1 MISKLLGKI
10 KKVVVKYPVIVAAVV
25 IYAYYLI
32 TTVDLFG
39 DSTRNKSVWEYV
51 LQFDSLIFLW
61 IASAALI
68 ALQSSR
74 KTQKKEEESRRN
86 MERLLDRQEIYGGLL
101 KDIMMLLQ
109 DNVNNPLA
117 IISTTTQEIRRK
129 FNNDAEIMRWLDR
142 IEGAMTRI
150 HHTIR
155 DLEAYEARKLIETS
169 TTTLREVREK
179 AGEGQE

>member
-1 MISKLLGKI
+1 MLKRIYNFLREIVS
-10 KKVVVKYPVIVAAVV
+10 KYPVVVAGVV
-25 IYAYYLI
+25 IYLYYLG
-32 TTVDLFG
+32 TTVDFLGHANQKRTF
-39 DSTRNKSVWEYV
+39 WEYI

-68 ALQSSR
+68 QLQSA
-74 KTQKKEEESRRN
+74 KKEKRQEEDNRRG
-86 MERLLDRQEIYGGLL
+86 MERLIDRQEIYSGLL

-129 FNNDAEIMRWLDR
+129 FNNDTEILRWVDR
-142 IEGAMTRI
+142 IDGAMTRI

-155 DLEAYEARKLIETS
+155 DLEAYEARKLLESS
-169 TTTLREVREK
+169 TETLREARAAK
-179 AGEGQE
+179 

>member
-1 MISKLLGKI
+1 MFKKLYDYAKDILN
-10 KKVVVKYPVIVAAVV
+10 KYPVVVAGVV
-25 IYAYYLI
+25 IYLYYLG
-32 TTVDLFG
+32 TTVDFLGHATGKKTF
-39 DSTRNKSVWEYV
+39 WEYII
-51 LQFDSLIFLW
+51 QFDSLIFLW

-68 ALQSSR
+68 QLQSA
-74 KTQKKEEESRRN
+74 KKEKRKEEDNRRS
-86 MERLLDRQEIYGGLL
+86 MERLLDRQEIHSGLL

-129 FNNDAEIMRWLDR
+129 FNNDPEIMRWLDR

-155 DLEAYEARKLIETS
+155 DLEAYEARKLLDTS
-169 TTTLREVREK
+169 TETLREARAAK
-179 AGEGQE
+179 

>member
-1 MISKLLGKI
+1 MFKNLYNWAKDIVS
-10 KKVVVKYPVIVAAVV
+10 KYPVVVAGVV
-25 IYAYYLI
+25 IYLYYLG
-32 TTVDLFG
+32 TTVDFLGHATGKKTF
-39 DSTRNKSVWEYV
+39 WEYII
-51 LQFDSLIFLW
+51 QFDSLIFLW

-68 ALQSSR
+68 QLQSAR
-74 KTQKKEEESRRN
+74 KEKRLEEENRRS
-86 MERLLDRQEIYGGLL
+86 MERLIDRQEIYSGLL

-129 FNNDAEIMRWLDR
+129 FNHDAEIMRWLDR

-155 DLEAYEARKLIETS
+155 DLEAYEARKLLDTS
-169 TTTLREVREK
+169 TETLREARAAK
-179 AGEGQE
+179 

>member
-1 MISKLLGKI
+1 MFKKI
-10 KKVVVKYPVIVAAVV
+10 YTPIKNLVLKYPVVVAGIV
-25 IYAYYLI
+25 IYAYYLF

-39 DSTRNKSVWEYV
+39 HSGGKRTFWEYIV
-51 LQFDSLIFLW
+51 QFDSLIFLW

-68 ALQSSR
+68 QLQIA
-74 KTQKKEEESRRN
+74 KKSAKQEEEGRRS
-86 MERLLDRQEIYGGLL
+86 MERLLDRQEVYGTLL

-129 FNNDAEIMRWLDR
+129 FNDDAEIMRWLDR
-142 IEGAMTRI
+142 IDGAMVRI

-155 DLEAYEARKLIETS
+155 DLEAYESRKLLETS
-169 TTTLREVREK
+169 TQALREARSQK
-179 AGEGQE
+179 

>member
-1 MISKLLGKI
+1 MFKNLYKWAKDIVS
-10 KKVVVKYPVIVAAVV
+10 KYPVVVAGVV
-25 IYAYYLI
+25 IYLYYLG
-32 TTVDLFG
+32 TTVDFLGHATGKKTF
-39 DSTRNKSVWEYV
+39 WEYII
-51 LQFDSLIFLW
+51 QFDSLIFLW

-68 ALQSSR
+68 QLQSAR
-74 KTQKKEEESRRN
+74 KEKRLEEENRRS
-86 MERLLDRQEIYGGLL
+86 MERLIDRQEIYSGLL

-155 DLEAYEARKLIETS
+155 DLEAYEARKLLDAS
-169 TTTLREVREK
+169 TETLREARAAK
-179 AGEGQE
+179 

>member
-1 MISKLLGKI
+1 MLMKAYGGLKSM
-10 KKVVVKYPVIVAAVV
+10 VFKYPVVVAGVV

-32 TTVDLFG
+32 TTVDLLGTSATKRTF
-39 DSTRNKSVWEYV
+39 WEYLV
-51 LQFDSLIFLW
+51 QYDSLIFLW

-68 ALQSSR
+68 QLQSAR
-74 KTQKKEEESRRN
+74 KAQKQEEESRRSV
-86 MERLLDRQEIYGGLL
+86 ERLLDRQEIYGTLM

-129 FNNDAEIMRWLDR
+129 FNGDAEITRWLDR
-142 IEGAMTRI
+142 IDGAMIRI

-155 DLEAYEARKLIETS
+155 DLEAYEARKMMESS
-169 TTTLREVREK
+169 TEALREARAQK
-179 AGEGQE
+179 

>member
-1 MISKLLGKI
+1 MFKNLYKWAKDI
-10 KKVVVKYPVIVAAVV
+10 VNKYPVVVAGVV
-25 IYAYYLI
+25 IYLYYLG
-32 TTVDLFG
+32 TTVDFLGHATGKKTF
-39 DSTRNKSVWEYV
+39 WEYII
-51 LQFDSLIFLW
+51 QFDSLIFLW

-68 ALQSSR
+68 QLQSAR
-74 KTQKKEEESRRN
+74 KEKRLEEENRRS
-86 MERLLDRQEIYGGLL
+86 MERLIDRQEIYSGLL

-129 FNNDAEIMRWLDR
+129 FHNDAEIMRWLDR

-155 DLEAYEARKLIETS
+155 DLEAYEARKLLDTS
-169 TTTLREVREK
+169 TETLREARAAK
-179 AGEGQE
+179 

>member
-1 MISKLLGKI
+1 MFKNLYNWAKDIVS
-10 KKVVVKYPVIVAAVV
+10 KYPVVVAGVV
-25 IYAYYLI
+25 IYLYYLG
-32 TTVDLFG
+32 TTVDFLGHATGKKTF
-39 DSTRNKSVWEYV
+39 WEYII
-51 LQFDSLIFLW
+51 QFDSLIFLW

-68 ALQSSR
+68 QLQSAR
-74 KTQKKEEESRRN
+74 KEKRQEEENRRS
-86 MERLLDRQEIYGGLL
+86 MERLIDRQEIYSGLL

-142 IEGAMTRI
+142 IDGAMTRI

-155 DLEAYEARKLIETS
+155 DLEAYEARKLLDTS
-169 TTTLREVREK
+169 TETLREARAAK
-179 AGEGQE
+179 

>member
-1 MISKLLGKI
+1 MITGIYRKAKDF
-10 KKVVVKYPVIVAAVV
+10 VVKYPVIVAAIV
-25 IYAYYLI
+25 IYGYYLA

-39 DSTRNKSVWEYV
+39 QAASKKTVWEYV

-68 ALQSSR
+68 ALQSAR
-74 KTQKKEEESRRN
+74 KSQKQEEESRRG
-86 MERLLDRQEIYGGLL
+86 MERLLDRQEIYSGLL

-142 IEGAMTRI
+142 IDGAMTRI

-155 DLEAYEARKLIETS
+155 DLEAYEARKLLETS
-169 TTTLREVREK
+169 TATLKEARANAEMESR
-179 AGEGQE
+179 

>member
-1 MISKLLGKI
+1 MWQRLYNPVKNL
-10 KKVVVKYPVIVAAVV
+10 VVKYPVVVAGII
-25 IYAYYLI
+25 IYLYYLA
-32 TTVDLFG
+32 TTVDFLGHAGEKRTF
-39 DSTRNKSVWEYV
+39 WEYIV
-51 LQFDSLIFLW
+51 QFDSLIFLW

-68 ALQSSR
+68 QLQSA
-74 KTQKKEEESRRN
+74 KKSAKQEEESRRGV
-86 MERLLDRQEIYGGLL
+86 ERLLDRQEIHSGLL

-155 DLEAYEARKLIETS
+155 DLEAYEARKLLDAS
-169 TTTLREVREK
+169 TESLREARSAK
-179 AGEGQE
+179 

>member
-1 MISKLLGKI
+1 MLTKI
-10 KKVVVKYPVIVAAVV
+10 YTPIKNLVLKYPVVVAGVV
-25 IYAYYLI
+25 IYAYYLF

-39 DSTRNKSVWEYV
+39 HAGGKKSFWEYIV
-51 LQFDSLIFLW
+51 QFDSLIFLW

-68 ALQSSR
+68 QLQNAR
-74 KTQKKEEESRRN
+74 KSQKQEEEGRRS
-86 MERLLDRQEIYGGLL
+86 MERLLDRQEVYGTLL

-142 IEGAMTRI
+142 IEGAMVRI

-155 DLEAYEARKLIETS
+155 DLEAYESRKLLETS
-169 TTTLREVREK
+169 TQALREAREGK
-179 AGEGQE
+179 

>member
-1 MISKLLGKI
+1 MFRKLYDYAKDILN
-10 KKVVVKYPVIVAAVV
+10 KYPVVVAGVV
-25 IYAYYLI
+25 IYLYYLG
-32 TTVDLFG
+32 TTVDFLGHATGRKTF
-39 DSTRNKSVWEYV
+39 WEYI

-68 ALQSSR
+68 QLQNA
-74 KTQKKEEESRRN
+74 KKEKKQEEDNRRS
-86 MERLLDRQEIYGGLL
+86 MERLLDRQEIHSGLL

-155 DLEAYEARKLIETS
+155 DLEAYEARKLLDTS
-169 TTTLREVREK
+169 TETLREARAVK
-179 AGEGQE
+179 

>member
-1 MISKLLGKI
+1 MRILDDVEQPMRLADDDNVLDVVDEIVVGEISEFLGHATA
-10 KKVVVKYPVIVAAVV
+10 KK
-25 IYAYYLI
+25 
-32 TTVDLFG
+32 TF
-39 DSTRNKSVWEYV
+39 WEYII
-51 LQFDSLIFLW
+51 QFDSLIFLW

-68 ALQSSR
+68 QLQSAR
-74 KTQKKEEESRRN
+74 KEKKQEEENRHSV
-86 MERLLDRQEIYGGLL
+86 ERLLDRQEIYSGLL

-142 IEGAMTRI
+142 IDGAMTRI

-155 DLEAYEARKLIETS
+155 DLEAYEARKLLETS
-169 TTTLREVREK
+169 TQSLREARQ
-179 AGEGQE
+179 GR

>member
-1 MISKLLGKI
+1 MFMKLYNAA
-10 KKVVVKYPVIVAAVV
+10 KKVVTRYPVVVAGVV
-25 IYAYYLI
+25 IYLYYLG
-32 TTVDLFG
+32 TTVDFLGHASEKKTF
-39 DSTRNKSVWEYV
+39 WEYII
-51 LQFDSLIFLW
+51 QFDSLIFLW

-68 ALQSSR
+68 QLQSAR
-74 KTQKKEEESRRN
+74 KEKKQEEENRHSV
-86 MERLLDRQEIYGGLL
+86 ERLLDRQEIYSGLL

-142 IEGAMTRI
+142 IDGAMTRI

-155 DLEAYEARKLIETS
+155 DLEAYEARKLLETS
-169 TTTLREVREK
+169 TQSLREARE
-179 AGEGQE
+179 GR